1 MAAVKDENI
10 WALVSEKDIKAFPI
24 MGACMKNIEEAGGKV
39 SYGFVDGNASA
50 AKQNRRM
57 QEIADT
63 GNHIMFTW
71 FSGDSVLSETKD
83 TDTPPWMY
91 HVKTWEKAYDI
102 EAIREWI
109 FKARR

>member
-1 MAAVKDENI
+1 
-10 WALVSEKDIKAFPI
+10 
-24 MGACMKNIEEAGGKV
+24 
-39 SYGFVDGNASA
+39 
-50 AKQNRRM
+50 M

-91 HVKTWEKAYDI
+91 HVKTWEKAYDM